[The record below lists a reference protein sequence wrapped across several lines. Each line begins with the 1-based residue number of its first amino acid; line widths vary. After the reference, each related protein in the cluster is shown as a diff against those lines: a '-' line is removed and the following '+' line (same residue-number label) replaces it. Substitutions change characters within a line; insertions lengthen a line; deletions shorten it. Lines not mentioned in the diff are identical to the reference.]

1 MSDSDSFCW
10 EFEVQF
16 NTNTGHASITNKK
29 NRILIVDLTSEDS
42 DQDVKEE
49 IKESLS
55 PAATVDLT
63 YEECDAT
70 CQLTSATTCQDIPII
85 DLTEEANTPV
95 IDLTGED
102 CNISDIIPQSD
113 SKVQPWKLIEWE
125 PRDLDSPRSPLY
137 KCNRVAAYDIP
148 NGYNGYYNHN
158 GYNGYNGHNGYA
170 VPYYDHQH
178 DHDYAQ
184 LAGDGPRSPSP
195 PSSPASQDTIDVVG
209 YYNHNGYN
217 GYNGHN
223 GYAVPYYD
231 HQHDHDYAQLA
242 GDGPRSTS
250 PPSSPA
256 SQDTIDVVDAIDIVQ
271 HHDGPSSPLS
281 DTNGNVQP
289 HIDVPSIDEA
299 EAGPS
304 GWVPQPDVD
313 DRSSSSSSVPVEYI
327 NVGDPLFDV
336 GSPSYTPGS
345 PLYDPLAPDNNDDST
360 SSSFNDFHLVFSASW
375 ERED

>member
-16 NTNTGHASITNKK
+16 NTNTGHASITKKK

-42 DQDVKEE
+42 DEDVKDE

-137 KCNRVAAYDIP
+137 KCDRVAAYDIP

-158 GYNGYNGHNGYA
+158 GYNGYA
-170 VPYYDHQH
+170 VPYYDH
-178 DHDYAQ
+178 DYAQ
-184 LAGDGPRSPSP
+184 P
-195 PSSPASQDTIDVVG
+195 
-209 YYNHNGYN
+209 
-217 GYNGHN
+217 
-223 GYAVPYYD
+223 
-231 HQHDHDYAQLA
+231 

-250 PPSSPA
+250 PPS
-256 SQDTIDVVDAIDIVQ
+256 
-271 HHDGPSSPLS
+271 SSPLS

-313 DRSSSSSSVPVEYI
+313 DRSSLSSSVPVEYI